1 MTTAELSVLL
11 GLLLAHLVGD
21 FLLQP
26 LAWVEDR
33 QRRLHRSR
41 HLVHHVLVHGA
52 LTFSVL
58 AIAGLA
64 MAGTPGLL
72 AALAGAAA
80 VVISHWLIDLG
91 KAHLPAG
98 RLRWF
103 LLDQALHWLMLA
115 GVWLAWLGSTRPLA
129 EAVGWLVSPEVLGV
143 AAAYLLVTRPAAFAI
158 ALAMRRWS
166 EQLAAPGTLAQAG
179 ARIGML
185 ERALV
190 LTLALLDQLA
200 AVGFLLV
207 AKSVLRFGDLRE
219 AQDRKLTEY
228 VLLGTLL
235 SVTSALL
242 LGLALRK
249 LLALSG

>member
-1 MTTAELSVLL
+1 MTAAELSVLL

-33 QRRLHRSR
+33 LRHYHRSR
-41 HLVHHVLVHGA
+41 HLVHHVLVHGI
-52 LTFSVL
+52 LTFAVL
-58 AIAGLA
+58 AVAALV
-64 MAGTPGLL
+64 MADAPGLL
-72 AALAGAAA
+72 TALAGAAA
-80 VVISHWLIDLG
+80 VIASHWLIDLG

-103 LLDQALHWLMLA
+103 LLDQALHWLVLT
-115 GVWLAWLGSTRPLA
+115 GVWLAWLDSAQPLA
-129 EAVGWLVSPEVLGV
+129 TALGWLLTPEVLGV
-143 AAAYLLVTRPAAFAI
+143 AAAYLLLTRPVAFAI

-242 LGLALRK
+242 LGMLVR
-249 LLALSG
+249 LLMAGS

>member
-1 MTTAELSVLL
+1 MNAADLSVLL
-11 GLLLAHLVGD
+11 ALLLAHLAGD

-33 QRRLHRSR
+33 QHHRHRSR

-52 LTFSVL
+52 LTFAV
-58 AIAGLA
+58 
-64 MAGTPGLL
+64 
-72 AALAGAAA
+72 LAGAGLTIADAPGLVAA
-80 VVISHWLIDLG
+80 LVGAVAVIVSHWLIDLA
-91 KAHLPAG
+91 KARLPPG

-103 LLDQALHWLMLA
+103 LLDQALHWLVLA
-115 GVWLAWLGSTRPLA
+115 GVWLVWLGSARPLFA
-129 EAVGWLVSPEVLGV
+129 ATDWLVSPEVLGITT
-143 AAAYLLVTRPAAFAI
+143 AYLLVTRPAAFAI
-158 ALAMRRWS
+158 ALAMGRWS
-166 EQLAAPGTLAQAG
+166 GQLAAPGTLAQAG

-185 ERALV
+185 ERTLV

-242 LGLALRK
+242 LGLALRR
-249 LLALSG
+249 LLAY

>member
-1 MTTAELSVLL
+1 MTAAELAVLL
-11 GLLLAHLVGD
+11 ALLLAHLAGD

-33 QRRLHRSR
+33 QHRKHRSR
-41 HLVHHVLVHGA
+41 HLIHHVLVHGA
-52 LTFSVL
+52 LTFAVL
-58 AIAGLA
+58 AVAGLS
-64 MAGTPGLL
+64 MADAPGLV
-72 AALAGAAA
+72 AALVGAVA
-80 VVISHWLIDLG
+80 VIVSHWLIDLA
-91 KAHLPAG
+91 KARLPPG

-103 LLDQALHWLMLA
+103 LLDQALHWLVLA
-115 GVWLAWLGSTRPLA
+115 GVWLVWLGSARPLDA
-129 EAVGWLVSPEVLGV
+129 AVGWLVSPETLGV
-143 AAAYLLVTRPAAFAI
+143 ATAYLLVTRPAAFAI
-158 ALAMRRWS
+158 ALAMQRWS
-166 EQLAAPGTLAQAG
+166 EQLSAPGTLARAG
-179 ARIGML
+179 TRIGML
-185 ERALV
+185 ERTLV

-242 LGLALRK
+242 LGLVLRR
-249 LLALSG
+249 LLAA